1 MEILSFALGMLAMVA
16 IALVIVIV
24 LGIIKVFKQQKELK
38 STQEWLTNFEHNV
51 WQSQEEWRRDIDTR
65 ETHIYNALADNGRD
79 LHQMIEDKYTGA
91 IGMANAYTDS
101 RLDKLEQKLTGTLG
115 AKQVIKG

>member
-1 MEILSFALGMLAMVA
+1 METLSFALGMLAMVA
-16 IALVIVIV
+16 IVLVVVIVVGIV
-24 LGIIKVFKQQKELK
+24 KVYKQQKELK
-38 STQEWLTNFEHNV
+38 STQEWLTNFERNV
-51 WQSQEEWRRDIDTR
+51 WQSHEEWRRDIDRR
-65 ETHIYNALADNGRD
+65 ENNIYNALADNGRD

-101 RLDKLEQKLTGTLG
+101 RLDKFEQKITGTLG